1 MTNSNNLN
9 NAVIEYFKTIGGM
22 AWRNNTGAFAGQYR
36 NKDGATRQRFIR
48 FGQKGSGDVLALYRG
63 VFFSIETK
71 SERDRVRESQAE
83 WMDEVSRHGG
93 VAIVARS
100 IDDVIEAVSEL
111 HKEIP

>member
-22 AWRNNTGAFAGQYR
+22 AWRNNTGAFSGQYTDTR
-36 NKDGATRQRFIR
+36 GVTRQRFVR
-48 FGQKGSGDVLALYRG
+48 YGQKGSGDVLALYRG

-71 SERDRVRESQAE
+71 SAHDRVRESQSE
-83 WMDEVSRHGG
+83 WMDEVRRHGG

-100 IDDVIEAVSEL
+100 IDDVISAVNELSE
-111 HKEIP
+111 